1 MPDQQENP
9 IPHPEKDSKNE
20 LRDKKL
26 VAKTKKFVFE
36 EVWGIRQ
43 LYQLCGIIR
52 EGGDQ
57 MRAAGWTVFAVC
69 QIFLLIVILTL
80 WHYVK
85 IPFQEILESRSFYAE
100 TLHLPHEGESLPL
113 HEKQVLSVDFAGRK
127 IFIYAIAP
135 DQTLVQL
142 YMLVPNEGYKPVQ
155 SHVDNQFWT
164 NSFEGKDFVYSV
176 SGMDFLARPR
186 WVKIK
191 VEQQTNAP

>member
-43 LYQLCGIIR
+43 LYHLCGIIR

-85 IPFQEILESRSFYAE
+85 IPFQEILDSRSFYAE
-100 TLHLPHEGESLPL
+100 TG
-113 HEKQVLSVDFAGRK
+113 F
-127 IFIYAIAP
+127 
-135 DQTLVQL
+135 
-142 YMLVPNEGYKPVQ
+142 
-155 SHVDNQFWT
+155 
-164 NSFEGKDFVYSV
+164 
-176 SGMDFLARPR
+176 
-186 WVKIK
+186 
-191 VEQQTNAP
+191 